1 MSVSTA
7 ALIVLMFGA
16 APATQ
21 PTTAPTS
28 QPAKAVNEFCAV
40 MQDEK
45 IDPKVTYLYKK
56 QTVGFCCPDCI
67 DDFKKDPEKYVKNL
81 K

>member
-1 MSVSTA
+1 MSFSTA

-28 QPAKAVNEFCAV
+28 QPAKAVNQFCAV

-45 IDPKVTYLYKK
+45 IDPKVTYNYNGK
-56 QTVGFCCPDCI
+56 VIGFCCPECI
-67 DDFKKDPEKYVKNL
+67 PQFKKDPEKYMKGL